1 MLISRDI
8 ECPYCGEQFNVE
20 IDISA
25 GDQET
30 IEDCYVCCRP
40 ISFHIKVDHAGN
52 LLSMK
57 TLRDDD

>member
-1 MLISRDI
+1 MLVSRNI
-8 ECPYCGEQFNVE
+8 KCPYCGERFEVE

-30 IEDCYVCCRP
+30 IEDCRVCCRP
-40 ISFHIKVDHAGN
+40 IRFHIKVDYAGK
-52 LLSMK
+52 LTGME